1 MIPINLQLM
10 EVLLGV
16 PLNTVKLILTAKI
29 LNEDETFTEVTTTM
43 NLQDIIQARVD
54 AEFWID
60 ENGRWIV
67 NEERVNT

>member
-1 MIPINLQLM
+1 MD
-10 EVLLGV
+10 VLLSV

-29 LNEDETFTEVTTTM
+29 LNEDDTFTEVTTTM

-60 ENGRWIV
+60 ENGRWVI